1 MTNTSTV
8 TYTTTEISLA
18 KLVPSPAN
26 ARRTGAGLGI
36 EALAASIQ
44 AHGLLQSLVVR
55 PALDGDGQATGKYE
69 VAAGGRRLA
78 ALKLLAKRKR
88 IGKGTAIPCRVLDGD
103 GVDGAEA
110 SLAENVVRLDMHPA
124 DQFEAFARLHQ
135 DGAGLGIED
144 IAARF
149 GVSAH
154 TVRQRL
160 RLAVVSPALVQA
172 YRDGALTLDH
182 LAAFAVTEDQA
193 AQERVHGQLQD
204 WQRHP
209 DAIRRLLTG
218 GLVPASDRRVAFAGL
233 DAYQAAGGTVQ
244 RDLFSEDGGG
254 WIADAGLLERLVA
267 ERMEREAEQV
277 RAEGWRWVAIG
288 PDAQARA
295 WPCRRVWPRKAAPT
309 PGDDA
314 RRTELASRYDE
325 LAAGHNGSAD
335 DLPDDVAA
343 ELDSIEA
350 ELAALEAREDVWT
363 PGDVAVAGAVLTL
376 ALDGSLRVERG
387 FVRPEDEPRPE
398 PASPAADRDGQ
409 DGAEADGTC
418 STGEGSDS
426 GNAIAGGTGTS
437 TGGTWPLPVQGG
449 AGAVTEPEREAP
461 ALSGALQAEL
471 EAHRTAGLQAALA
484 GQPGLALLV
493 MLHALATDAFY
504 ARYADTVARFTS
516 YPPNLAAACPG
527 IADSTARQAMAQAEA
542 DWRGRLPEREA
553 DLWTWLG
560 EQDTSTLLGLLAVC
574 VARTADAGRAD
585 WTTPHGAGCIQ
596 ARVATAAGLDM
607 RQNWTATRDGYLGRV
622 PKALILDA
630 VREGAGTS
638 AAARLA
644 GTKKEVMAADAAAL
658 LAGTGWLPAVLHVPG
673 VTYPVDSGAAGDLP
687 AAPVAMA
694 AE

>member
-1 MTNTSTV
+1 MTNTV

-55 PALDGDGQATGKYE
+55 PALDGEGQATGKYE
-69 VAAGGRRLA
+69 VFAGGRRLA
-78 ALKLLAKRKR
+78 ALKLLAKRRR
-88 IGKGTAIPCRVLDGD
+88 IGKGAAIPCRVLDGD

-135 DGAGLGIED
+135 DGAGLGIEG

-172 YRDGALTLDH
+172 YRDGTLTLDH
-182 LAAFAVTEDQA
+182 IAAFAVTEDQA
-193 AQERVHGQLQD
+193 AQDRVHGQLQD

-209 DAIRRLLTG
+209 EAIRRLLTG
-218 GLVPASDRRVAFAGL
+218 GLVPATDRRVAFAGL
-233 DAYQAAGGTVQ
+233 DAYQAAGGRVQ

-254 WIADAGLLERLVA
+254 WIADAVLLERLVA
-267 ERMEREAEQV
+267 ERMEREAGQV

-309 PGDDA
+309 QEDDA

-325 LAAGHNGSAD
+325 LAAEHNGSAD
-335 DLPDDVAA
+335 DLPDEVAA
-343 ELDSIEA
+343 ELDRIEA

-363 PGDVAVAGAVLTL
+363 PADVAVAGAVLTL
-376 ALDGSLRVERG
+376 AGDGSLRVERG
-387 FVRPEDEPRPE
+387 FVRPEDEPSAAPIT
-398 PASPAADRDGQ
+398 PAADGDGQ
-409 DGAEADGTC
+409 DGAEAGGT
-418 STGEGSDS
+418 SRTGEGSDS
-426 GNAIAGGTGTS
+426 GDAPAGGDGGSTTGT
-437 TGGTWPLPVQGG
+437 GGAWPLPVRGG
-449 AGAVTEPEREAP
+449 AGVTEPDDKAP
-461 ALSGALQAEL
+461 TLSGSLQAEL

-484 GQPGLALLV
+484 GRSELALRV

-504 ARYADTVARFTS
+504 SRYAEAVARFTS

-527 IADSTARQAMAQAEA
+527 IADSPARQALAQAEA
-542 DWRGRLPEREA
+542 DWRGRLPEMQPG
-553 DLWTWLG
+553 LWTWLQD
-560 EQDTSTLLGLLAVC
+560 QDTSTLLGLLAVC

-585 WTTPHGAGCIQ
+585 WTKAHGAIQ
-596 ARVATAAGLDM
+596 AQVASAAGLDM
-607 RQNWTATRDGYLGRV
+607 RGCWTATAEGYLGRV

-630 VREGAGTS
+630 VREGAGAT
-638 AAARLA
+638 AAARIA

-673 VTYPVDSGAAGDLP
+673 VTYPVDSGAAGNQP

>member
-1 MTNTSTV
+1 MTNTV

-26 ARRTGAGLGI
+26 ARRTGTGLGI

-55 PALDGDGQATGKYE
+55 PALNGDGQATGEYE

-88 IGKGTAIPCRVLDGD
+88 IGKGAAIPCRVLDGD

-135 DGAGLGIED
+135 DGAGLGIEEV
-144 IAARF
+144 AARF

-172 YRDGALTLDH
+172 YRDGVLTLDH
-182 LAAFAVTEDQA
+182 LTAFAVTEDQA

-218 GLVPASDRRVAFAGL
+218 GLVPATDRRVAFAGL

-254 WIADAGLLERLVA
+254 WIADAALLERLVA

-288 PDAQARA
+288 PDAQAGA
-295 WPCRRVWPRKAAPT
+295 WRCRRVWPRKVAPT

-325 LAAGHNGSAD
+325 LAAEHNGSAD
-335 DLPDDVAA
+335 DLPEEVAA
-343 ELDSIEA
+343 ELDAIEA
-350 ELAALEAREDVWT
+350 ELAVLEAREDVWT
-363 PGDVAVAGAVLTL
+363 PADVAVAGAVLTL
-376 ALDGSLRVERG
+376 AGDGGLRVERG
-387 FVRPEDEPRPE
+387 FVRPEDEPKPE
-398 PASPAADRDGQ
+398 PASPAADADADANGQ
-409 DGAEADGTC
+409 DGTKADGTG
-418 STGEGSDS
+418 STGERSDS
-426 GNAIAGGTGTS
+426 GDTPAGGTDA
-437 TGGTWPLPVQGG
+437 GGAWPLPVRGG
-449 AGAVTEPEREAP
+449 AGAVSEPEKEAP

-484 GQPGLALLV
+484 GQPGLALRV

-553 DLWTWLG
+553 DLWAWLQD
-560 EQDTSTLLGLLAVC
+560 QDTPALLGLLAVC

-607 RQNWTATRDGYLGRV
+607 RGCWTATKESYLGRV

-673 VTYPVDSGAAGDLP
+673 VTYPVDSGASEDQP

-694 AE
+694 AK